1 VHIHIFASINIH
13 PFLVNNIYT
22 CIRLKYRS
30 PKSLHTRLRLRNIE
44 DKECAHRDAHFQ
56 EELKSLKVSVARFT
70 SLFEQA
76 LRNSSSEGPSNQ
88 LVIFVQTSTTAQP
101 KEIMGEHG

>member
-1 VHIHIFASINIH
+1 MHENKD
-13 PFLVNNIYT
+13 LV
-22 CIRLKYRS
+22 
-30 PKSLHTRLRLRNIE
+30 
-44 DKECAHRDAHFQ
+44 
-56 EELKSLKVSVARFT
+56 KSLKVSVARFT